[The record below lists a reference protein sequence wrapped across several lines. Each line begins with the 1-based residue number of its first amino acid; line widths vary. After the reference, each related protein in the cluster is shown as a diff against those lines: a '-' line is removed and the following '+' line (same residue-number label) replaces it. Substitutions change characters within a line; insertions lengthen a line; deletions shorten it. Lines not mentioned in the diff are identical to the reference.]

1 MTDLNLISLCA
12 MNTVAF
18 SLPLSPSMYFP
29 HLATR
34 WQHRILQAARELC
47 EVFSSFRSTKAHI
60 LLQESFLFFRRW
72 PKKKDER
79 WVYECRFTSLWAHC
93 HFHGRRNWI
102 NVQQENELHNLFSF
116 LAFLIW
122 VSARTSSGER
132 EWEAKNKNET
142 NEMKWE
148 KLRRWRSTKI

>member
-12 MNTVAF
+12 MNTVAL
-18 SLPLSPSMYFP
+18 SLPLSCSLYFFALGNKMTIPNTPSS
-29 HLATR
+29 TR
-34 WQHRILQAARELC
+34 IVWCFFIISFYQSTHSSSRI
-47 EVFSSFRSTKAHI
+47 FSLSSSMT
-60 LLQESFLFFRRW
+60 E
-72 PKKKDER
+72 KKDER

-93 HFHGRRNWI
+93 HFYGRRNWI
-102 NVQQENELHNLFSF
+102 NVQQKKELHNLFSF

-132 EWEAKNKNET
+132 EWEEKNKNET